1 MKGKNVKMFLGDQ
14 EIIGCDSF
22 SFGERLEGFESI
34 TFTGTFDPEDK
45 GVDEYINKATGKIIT
60 GTVYGIG
67 GEKKEMRLKAEFVD
81 GEIVLEPI
89 DEEDHEWAKLHIFK
103 EQHHE

>member
-34 TFTGTFDPEDK
+34 TFTGTFGHK
-45 GVDEYINKATGKIIT
+45 
-60 GTVYGIG
+60 
-67 GEKKEMRLKAEFVD
+67 
-81 GEIVLEPI
+81 
-89 DEEDHEWAKLHIFK
+89 
-103 EQHHE
+103 

>member
-22 SFGERLEGFESI
+22 YFGERLEGFESI

-45 GVDEYINKATGKIIT
+45 GIDEYINKATGKIIT
-60 GTVYGIG
+60 GTVYGIS

-81 GEIVLEPI
+81 GAINLKPI
-89 DEEDHEWAKLHIFK
+89 DEEDHKWAKLHIFNG
-103 EQHHE
+103 E